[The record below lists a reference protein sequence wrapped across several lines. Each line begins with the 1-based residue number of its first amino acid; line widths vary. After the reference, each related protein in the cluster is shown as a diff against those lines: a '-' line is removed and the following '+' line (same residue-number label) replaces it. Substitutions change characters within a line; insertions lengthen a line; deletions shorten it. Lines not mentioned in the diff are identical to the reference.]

1 MDSISQNSIEV
12 DVQVNNADALDKLAN
27 DMSNIKKLAGGGV
40 GDPYKDLKKSAR
52 VKRRHLQISLK
63 K

>member
-27 DMSNIKKLAGGGV
+27 DMSNIKKLAGRI
-40 GDPYKDLKKSAR
+40 KTLKNRRAAR
-52 VKRRHLQISLK
+52 ATE
-63 K
+63 